1 MSNKVF
7 GNTSGLK
14 ANQISRLQKIYNRS
28 VDPSQLISPELARY
42 MVELTDE
49 LRRQIG
55 VLIDRRGRIEYVML
69 GDANEIALPDFKRVR
84 AGSGRFRGLR
94 HVHTILDDKGLRHD
108 ALVDLALLR
117 LDLVAAIAPDQRR
130 SNLPGN
136 VHIAYLM
143 PLREEAEEEYQP
155 WRQLP
160 PKQFHR
166 YDEDILE
173 LITALEDEYSTS
185 VTTKKV
191 KGDGEKAI
199 LVTVYQGNKAEAE
212 NSMAELEEL
221 AKSAGVTVVKKVL
234 QRQDRINPKSLIGK
248 GKITDLAIRSMGLEA
263 ELLIVDCNLSAS
275 QARTLA
281 EMMDIKVLD
290 RTQLILDIFAQ
301 RANSRDG
308 KIQVELAQ
316 LKYLMPRLNARDDS
330 LSRLTGGIGS
340 RGPGETKLEIGRRRT
355 KDKITRLEKQL
366 KQMSKSRNQRRSRR
380 QKAGIPIVSIV
391 GYTNAGKSTLLNA
404 LTKSEVYVQDQLFA
418 TLDTSTRRLRFP
430 REREVIITDTVGFIR
445 DLPKDLIAAFK
456 ATLEELE
463 DADLLLHVIDASNP
477 QHEQQKR
484 SVETILTEIGVASK
498 PTLVV
503 YNKMDKLNQEQ
514 KNEISLTQ
522 DTYQI
527 SATTRENI
535 INLLK
540 GLEGY
545 IWKDI
550 THEVISSPQ
559 E

>member
-14 ANQISRLQKIYNRS
+14 ANQITRLQKIYDRS
-28 VDPSQLISPELARY
+28 VYPSQLISPELARY
-42 MVELTDE
+42 MVELSVE

-55 VLIDRRGRIEYVML
+55 VLIDRRGQIDYVML

-84 AGSGRFRGLR
+84 AGLGRFRGLR
-94 HVHTILDDKGLRHD
+94 HVHTVLDDKGLKHD
-108 ALVDLALLR
+108 ALVDLALLK
-117 LDLVAAIAPDQRR
+117 LDLVAAISPTHG
-130 SNLPGN
+130 NLPGD
-136 VHIAYLM
+136 VHLAHLM
-143 PLREEAEEEYQP
+143 PLRDEAEEEYEP
-155 WRQLP
+155 WRVLP
-160 PKQFHR
+160 AKPFHSWN
-166 YDEDILE
+166 DDVLE
-173 LITALEDEYSTS
+173 LITALEDEYGES
-185 VTTKKV
+185 VGTKTV

-199 LVTVYQGNKAEAE
+199 LVTVYQGNKNQAEE
-212 NSMAELEEL
+212 SMAELEEL
-221 AKSAGVTVVKKVL
+221 AKSAGVQVVKKVL
-234 QRQDRINPKSLIGK
+234 QRQDKINAKTLIGK

-275 QARTLA
+275 QARTLS

-355 KDKITRLEKQL
+355 KEKITRLEKQL
-366 KQMSKSRNQRRSRR
+366 KQMANSRNQRRSKR
-380 QKAGIPIVSIV
+380 QRSGFPIISIV

-404 LTKSEVYVQDQLFA
+404 LTKSDVFVEDQLFA
-418 TLDTSTRRLRFP
+418 TLDTSSRRLRFP

-477 QHEQQKR
+477 QYEQQKK
-484 SVETILTEIGVASK
+484 SVDAILSEIGVGSK
-498 PTLVV
+498 PMLVV
-503 YNKMDKLNQEQ
+503 YNKLDKVSQEDR
-514 KNEISLTQ
+514 NALALTV
-522 DTYQI
+522 DSYKI
-527 SATTRENI
+527 SAVTRENVI
-535 INLLK
+535 ELLK
-540 GLEGY
+540 GIEGY
-545 IWKDI
+545 IWKEI
-550 THEVISSPQ
+550 VPEVITLEQ
-559 E
+559 